1 MVEFA
6 FEDEIVVVALQ
17 NTNRDRLRAQ
27 AFQDFPGKVDLENY
41 CFFFFLQNTK
51 TMLFWTQ
58 FRRSLTEK
66 D

>member
-41 CFFFFLQNTK
+41 WFFFFCK
-51 TMLFWTQ
+51 TPKRCCFGHNLD
-58 FRRSLTEK
+58 EA
-66 D
+66 